1 VAEWIHL
8 DPTEV
13 ATGRTQLDITPWID
27 AAGVDWGEP
36 AVSENS
42 AGSRAS
48 TRIGSGREGS
58 GRTNAPGRQDAIN
71 VPVLA
76 ESHHEG
82 GRSGD

>member
-13 ATGRTQLDITPWID
+13 ATGRTQLDITPWIVPQGWTG
-27 AAGVDWGEP
+27 ASRP
-36 AVSENS
+36 CRRTRL
-42 AGSRAS
+42 GSRAS

-58 GRTNAPGRQDAIN
+58 WRTNAPGRQDAMN

-76 ESHHEG
+76 ESHYQG
-82 GRSGD
+82 ARSGE